1 VAFVLGLD
9 GYPRGWVC
17 VAIRDGAVEG
27 ALAAATLDAAIRAFP
42 PAAAI
47 GVDMPFAMEG
57 RGPRRADG
65 AARSFVGPRASSVFP
80 VPPLASLDAVTHAEA
95 VVLARA
101 NGGPAPSAQ
110 CFALFP
116 KIREA
121 ASLAAT
127 GAPLFEVHPEVSFRA
142 LARDPLPSKRT
153 WNGLRARL
161 TALDAAGIRVPDVTG
176 DEPPADDVLDAA
188 VVAWTAARIAA
199 GSARTLPADP
209 TPEERAANMLV
220 WY

>member
-1 VAFVLGLD
+1 MALVLGFD
-9 GYPRGWVC
+9 GYTRGWVC
-17 VAIRDGAVEG
+17 VVVRDGAVEQ
-27 ALAAATLDAAIRAFP
+27 AFATATLAAAIASYSE
-42 PAAAI
+42 AAAI
-47 GVDMPFAMEG
+47 GVDMPFALE
-57 RGPRRADG
+57 RHGPRRADS
-65 AARSFVGPRASSVFP
+65 AARAFVGPRASSVFS
-80 VPPLASLDAVTHAEA
+80 VPPRPALAAKTHAEA

-121 ASLAAT
+121 EVVAAE

-142 LARDPLPSKRT
+142 LLGGPLPPKRT

-161 TALDAAGIRVPDVTG
+161 AALAAAGIRLPDVTG
-176 DEPPADDVLDAA
+176 GDPPADDVLDAA
-188 VVAWTAARIAA
+188 VVAWTAGRIAA
-199 GSARTLPADP
+199 GAAQTLPADP
-209 TPEERAANMLV
+209 APEERTANMLV